1 MMRFLVALSCLAL
14 FFGGCRGEMNRS
26 KHSTNDSN
34 SREIADA
41 KVVGLSEI
49 SFVDK
54 SIPRSDLKIYV
65 DLLNKERNNIAA
77 PAIFRFE
84 LYNYQPYIGDR
95 RGSRLF
101 LWKDIDLRDPQIAG
115 EYWRSIFKS
124 YEFNLSLP
132 VALSRKKYL
141 FVATIMTSENKR
153 ITTSYVIGYQN
164 AR

>member
-1 MMRFLVALSCLAL
+1 MKKYIFVLFSLVL
-14 FFGGCRGEMNRS
+14 FFGGCIS
-26 KHSTNDSN
+26 QSAQSN
-34 SREIADA
+34 SSAKDINRKIDSA

-65 DLLNKERNNIAA
+65 DLLSKDRVNIAA

-84 LYNYQPYIGDR
+84 LYNYQPYITNK
-95 RGSRLF
+95 RGQRVF
-101 LWKDIDLRDPQIAG
+101 IWKDIDLRDQKSAQKH
-115 EYWRSIFKS
+115 WRSIFNS

-132 VALSRKKYL
+132 IALSKTKYL
-141 FVATIMTSENKR
+141 FVATIIVSDNKR
-153 ITTSYVIGYQN
+153 IETSYVIGYQN